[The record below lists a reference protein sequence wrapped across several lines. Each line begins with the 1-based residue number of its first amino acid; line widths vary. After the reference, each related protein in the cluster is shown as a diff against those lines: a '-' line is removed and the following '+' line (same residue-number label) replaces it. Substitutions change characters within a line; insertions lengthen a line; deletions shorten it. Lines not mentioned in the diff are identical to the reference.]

1 MKKSLALVS
10 LSLGMALS
18 HNASSAMAD
27 VVIPVSIYRQVNT
40 RVQPSMAQVVI
51 PVPINRQVLPPVR
64 IRVNEPVP
72 PPIYRPVPPPIN
84 RPVPP
89 PVQTPV
95 RIQVPPPINRQVS
108 PPVQTPV
115 PPAFPPRP
123 SQVQPSAPLQPMNLG
138 NNCTPSHGC
147 LGWDEQLWEQ
157 MGQSG
162 DRQALLTAI
171 DHSLSYLQKNSA
183 IAIYQKYPIRE
194 ITHDRVRRSLIR
206 FRQLVVN
213 STSPA
218 ELQAAVREEFT
229 FYKSVGNDGKGTV
242 KFTAYYEPIYTA
254 SRIRTEE
261 YKYPIYR
268 RPPDLDKW
276 AKPHPKRLDLEGAD
290 GLLGDRSKLRGLEML
305 WFRDRFDAYMIQIQ
319 GSAQIELTDGTKTSV
334 GFAGGTDYPWTS
346 IGGQLSKDGKLAANQ
361 LNMPGIIN
369 FFQTQPQEMNNYL
382 PRWERFVFFQ
392 EKAGR
397 PATGSINVPV
407 TAERSIA
414 TDKSLMP
421 PGALALVHTSF
432 PYVTSNGQLEYRTV
446 SRFVLDQ
453 DTGSAIKGPGRVDY
467 FMGSGKVAGDRAG
480 VTGGNGTLYYLL
492 LKN

>member
-1 MKKSLALVS
+1 MRKSLALVS
-10 LSLGMALS
+10 LSLGIAFI
-18 HNASSAMAD
+18 NTIWSA
-27 VVIPVSIYRQVNT
+27 V
-40 RVQPSMAQVVI
+40 AQV
-51 PVPINRQVLPPVR
+51 PVPLTVPAKPQIQQLVQARTPQVKS
-64 IRVNEPVP
+64 PVP
-72 PPIYRPVPPPIN
+72 LK
-84 RPVPP
+84 
-89 PVQTPV
+89 
-95 RIQVPPPINRQVS
+95 
-108 PPVQTPV
+108 
-115 PPAFPPRP
+115 
-123 SQVQPSAPLQPMNLG
+123 PLNLG
-138 NNCTPSHGC
+138 NNCTPRQAC
-147 LGWDEQLWEQ
+147 LGWDEQLWDQ
-157 MGQSG
+157 IGKSGGG

-171 DHSLSYLQKNSA
+171 DHSLSYLSRNSV
-183 IAIYQKYPIRE
+183 IAAYKKYPVRG

-213 STSPA
+213 SKSPA
-218 ELQAAVREEFT
+218 ELQSAVRREFT
-229 FYKSVGNDGKGTV
+229 FFKSVGNDGKGTV

-254 SRIRTEE
+254 SRVRTEE
-261 YKYPIYR
+261 YKYPLYR
-268 RPPDLDKW
+268 RPSDLDQW
-276 AKPHPKRLDLEGAD
+276 AKPHPKRVDLEGQD
-290 GLLGDRSKLRGLEML
+290 GLLGERSQLRGLEML
-305 WFRDRFDAYMIQIQ
+305 WFRDRFEAYMVHIQ

-369 FFQTQPQEMNNYL
+369 FFQSYPQEMTNYL

-392 EKAGR
+392 ETAGR

-421 PGALALVHTSF
+421 PGALALVHTSL
-432 PYVTSNGQLEYRTV
+432 PYPTSNGQLEYRTV

-480 VTGGNGTLYYLL
+480 VTGGNGSLYYLL
-492 LKN
+492 LKR